1 MKRCKKENLTV
12 DPVTRENITIEKYN
26 KSYENS
32 IDLLKDYK

>member
-1 MKRCKKENLTV
+1 
-12 DPVTRENITIEKYN
+12 VTRENITIEKYN